1 MSQEEETTSQSSCE
15 TRAWRRGDYVESQ
28 EEVIAESSDN
38 YEWDNYRENPSF
50 TLNPEE
56 DTSQEQ
62 VEEVTVHQ
70 AGRVSSTDEHFL
82 DRELPPAIK
91 PFVFDYNNQDNQY
104 SVWPPRNLSS
114 EPDLFFEESLLPRE
128 LLASIEEED
137 IDDNVFLEEDT
148 NTIEETMP
156 PKAAP
161 TPAQIYATFK
171 ERVEEFDDIKSVVDE
186 LGRVPPEDTL
196 QELSDINKA
205 IRKLAAEIKKSD
217 PNSKDT
223 YPDVGTH
230 RSRVQLELMKLQ
242 ELKET
247 ARNALATDSRQ
258 EAQEDQVNLAVSARG
273 LLVDSLWTTGD

>member
-15 TRAWRRGDYVESQ
+15 TRAWHTGDHLESQ

-38 YEWDNYRENPSF
+38 LEWDNYRENPSF
-50 TLNPEE
+50 ALDPEE

-70 AGRVSSTDEHFL
+70 AGRVSSTDEQFL

-137 IDDNVFLEEDT
+137 IDDTVFLEEDS

-161 TPAQIYATFK
+161 TPAQIYASSVFRRDLPHPVGGGSK
-171 ERVEEFDDIKSVVDE
+171 NIK
-186 LGRVPPEDTL
+186 TL
-196 QELSDINKA
+196 VCPS
-205 IRKLAAEIKKSD
+205 
-217 PNSKDT
+217 
-223 YPDVGTH
+223 Y
-230 RSRVQLELMKLQ
+230 
-242 ELKET
+242 
-247 ARNALATDSRQ
+247 
-258 EAQEDQVNLAVSARG
+258 
-273 LLVDSLWTTGD
+273 